1 MAGRWL
7 LSIGTAAALAAP
19 PAFAEH
25 VAYVGADRKPLPE
38 KIDDFP
44 AEQLVN
50 LEWGAYS
57 GRRATVAV
65 LEVENNTSL
74 ASYIVTSSSTG
85 AEALTSV
92 PVNGIEAIIT
102 DTLNRTGRF
111 RLVERQQTALQG
123 VLQEQDFAASGRVTQ
138 ESGAK
143 TGNILG
149 AEYLV
154 QFVINDYQPDTSG
167 KTIKVGGL
175 LKDKVPSLA
184 GLNVQKRTSRVD
196 MNLRLINSETSE
208 IIFTKQIDSVIK
220 ESGLV
225 FDGSVAGDDLGLSG
239 FLSNFSQTPLG
250 QATIAGVN
258 EGVYEVIKKIGSRPT
273 EGSVVTVNANQ
284 IVVNLGAAF
293 TEVGERFQTIRRGE
307 SLIDPDTGLSLG
319 NMESTLGELEIV
331 SVQEKFSVARLA
343 SGQAPARGD
352 KIVST
357 KAPPPLEFGP
367 PWSGE

>member
-1 MAGRWL
+1 MARQSRWL
-7 LSIGTAAALAAP
+7 LSFCSAATLAAS
-19 PAFAEH
+19 PAFADY
-25 VAYVGADRKPLPE
+25 VAFSGGDRKPLPE
-38 KIDDFP
+38 KIDDLE

-50 LEWGAYS
+50 LEWGQYS

-74 ASYIVTSSSTG
+74 ASFVVTSSSTG

-111 RLVERQQTALQG
+111 RVVERQATALQG

-138 ESGAK
+138 ESGAA

-154 QFVINDYQPDTSG
+154 QFVVNDYQPDTSG
-167 KTIKVGGL
+167 KTINVGGL

-184 GLNVQKRTSRVD
+184 GLNVKKRTSRVD

-208 IIFTKQIDSVIK
+208 ILFTKQIDTVIK

-225 FDGSVAGDDLGLSG
+225 VDGKVAGDDLGLAG

-258 EGVYEVIKKIGSRPT
+258 EGVYEVIKKIGSQPT

-284 IVVNLGAAF
+284 IIVNVGSAF
-293 TEVGERFQTIRRGE
+293 TQVGERFQAIRRGE
-307 SLIDPDTGLSLG
+307 KLIDPDTGLSLG
-319 NMESTLGELEIV
+319 TMESSVGELEIV
-331 SVQEKFSVARLA
+331 SVQEKFSIARLA

-352 KIVST
+352 KVLST
-357 KAPPPLEFGP
+357 NVPPPLEFGP
-367 PWSGE
+367 AW